1 MTSKAVFLDFATLG
15 TGPDPAPLHAV
26 LPGLEL
32 HAATPPELLR
42 KRIADAEFVLANK
55 ARLDEAAI
63 AGASAL
69 RYIGLTATGT
79 DNVDLAAA
87 RQAGVAVTNI
97 RAYCTRSVV
106 EHVFAVLLGL
116 AHGIGSYHRAV
127 RAGEW
132 QKSPNFCL
140 LDFPIRELSAMTLG
154 IVGYGELGR
163 AVAATA
169 GHFGMTVLVAAR
181 RGGPVGEGRVAFE
194 ELLGRADVISL
205 HCPLTDETRD
215 LFGPAEF
222 EQMKPNAILINT
234 ARGGLVD
241 SAALAQALRGKQI
254 GGAAIDVLPQEPP
267 ADGNP
272 LLEYG
277 GDNLILTPHIAWATL
292 EARQNALRELAENV
306 RAFLEGRDR
315 NRVA

>member
-1 MTSKAVFLDFATLG
+1 MTNAVFLDFATLG
-15 TGPDPAPLHAV
+15 TGPDPAPLRAV
-26 LPGLEL
+26 LPDIEL
-32 HAATPPELLR
+32 HAATPPELVR
-42 KRIADAEFVLANK
+42 TRIAEAEFVLANK

-87 RQAGVAVTNI
+87 RRAGIAVSNI

-116 AHGIGSYHRAV
+116 AHSIGSYHGAV
-127 RAGEW
+127 RAGKW
-132 QKSPNFCL
+132 QKSPDFCL
-140 LDFPIRELSAMTLG
+140 LDFPIRELSAMTIG

-163 AVAATA
+163 AVAETA

-194 ELLGRADVISL
+194 EVLERADVISL
-205 HCPLTDETRD
+205 HCPLTAETRN
-215 LFGPAEF
+215 LFGPAEL
-222 EQMKPNAILINT
+222 EQMKPDAILVNT

-241 SAALAQALRGKQI
+241 SEALAHALREKSI

-267 ADGNP
+267 VDGDP
-272 LLEYG
+272 LLEYR